1 MLRRAWRST
10 IGRVARRG
18 GAPGASAAAY
28 GGGGAGTVA
37 SSYLE
42 CVERLRT
49 CVQSLDRDVTAG
61 GRASLRVARAVR
73 GAAEDCLAGS
83 RGGAARRGG
92 DVQVACAV
100 AELRK
105 VADALVVE
113 IERRGALGF
122 SEEPDG
128 EIAGAAY
135 LKHMQRCG
143 RALAQAEALLYAS
156 AAQWMEGLTS
166 LPESAAAAVDA
177 LIVKNQRC
185 AKALAHAVRVSLD
198 DEHGENREGHDLD
211 HTDGVGHD
219 NEPARRPPRLLQG
232 TRRERRERGVH
243 ALRILAAA
251 ALARPGRLRR
261 FLQSQR
267 LVPGSWRRSKCGR
280 GITICGT
287 RICGHLMSP
296 RGVMQRGK
304 GPQGGGG
311 GEGSCEQQP
320 AKRHGSDASWPLN
333 SVSPSRSS
341 MMQVVQGLWGGC
353 LLQASLASSG
363 GPLRAY
369 LCTQQ
374 QQQQQQPQRK
384 GGSQS
389 DQYWEDLAS
398 VVVLPLAR
406 ALAAMATRW
415 NQGHGGV
422 EDDIVVLTLGK
433 GSPPVSSWAFASE
446 GLLVCALD
454 EQRWRRT
461 ALVHRQSRKET
472 GLVEL
477 PSDSAGEPS
486 RISKGTRPQPTSCWS
501 TVVATLAPP
510 FASDPFAPYLQWFPL
525 LLCRLSHLYAVRATV
540 GRIGLRHVLRAISLG
555 CWPPPWRSAPRSSRS
570 ASVGTW
576 RESRPRLF
584 HVSLRMACATPAP
597 RLSAR
602 SATHFARPSGAG
614 RAMPVVVVV
623 GVYWFAPGAYP

>member
-1 MLRRAWRST
+1 M
-10 IGRVARRG
+10 
-18 GAPGASAAAY
+18 
-28 GGGGAGTVA
+28 
-37 SSYLE
+37 
-42 CVERLRT
+42 
-49 CVQSLDRDVTAG
+49 
-61 GRASLRVARAVR
+61 
-73 GAAEDCLAGS
+73 
-83 RGGAARRGG
+83 
-92 DVQVACAV
+92 QVACAV

-219 NEPARRPPRLLQG
+219 NEPARRPPRLQQG

-267 LVPGSWRRSKCGR
+267 LVPALTAQIEVWERHYHLGKAKNRAGTLRTTRSHATGQ
-280 GITICGT
+280 
-287 RICGHLMSP
+287 
-296 RGVMQRGK
+296 GVP
-304 GPQGGGG
+304 PQ
-311 GEGSCEQQP
+311 EEEEEREAEEQQP
-320 AKRHGSDASWPLN
+320 AKRHGGDAGWPLN
-333 SVSPSRSS
+333 SVSILSARHGS
-341 MMQVVQGLWGGC
+341 MSARLSKASVGVL
-353 LLQASLASSG
+353 LSLQASLASSG
-363 GPLRAY
+363 GPSSSIFVHYSSSSSSSSSRS
-369 LCTQQ
+369 
-374 QQQQQQPQRK
+374 
-384 GGSQS
+384 GGIALNPAILGRST
-389 DQYWEDLAS
+389 S

-415 NQGHGGV
+415 NRTGWRRRACRRVDPCKQS
-422 EDDIVVLTLGK
+422 T
-433 GSPPVSSWAFASE
+433 VSSWAFASE

-461 ALVHRQSRKET
+461 ALVHRQSRKRR
-472 GLVEL
+472 G
-477 PSDSAGEPS
+477 
-486 RISKGTRPQPTSCWS
+486 
-501 TVVATLAPP
+501 
-510 FASDPFAPYLQWFPL
+510 
-525 LLCRLSHLYAVRATV
+525 
-540 GRIGLRHVLRAISLG
+540 
-555 CWPPPWRSAPRSSRS
+555 
-570 ASVGTW
+570 
-576 RESRPRLF
+576 
-584 HVSLRMACATPAP
+584 
-597 RLSAR
+597 
-602 SATHFARPSGAG
+602 
-614 RAMPVVVVV
+614 
-623 GVYWFAPGAYP
+623 